1 MLSIKFSELLSYLG
15 GPGSF
20 LDCQELIAV
29 EEIPG
34 ANECSWR
41 GSQLMFQV

>member
-1 MLSIKFSELLSYLG
+1 MLIIEFSELLSHLSG
-15 GPGSF
+15 LGSF
-20 LDCQELIAV
+20 LNRQELIAV